1 LSETAADGRV
11 IHGKKIE
18 VEARQGGQEESWR
31 SQDETRAE
39 DGDQEDGFSQE
50 DQDRGEEKEEGGHA
64 QEDAICC
71 EENRCR
77 QSAGGQ
83 KKEAIRQACKTGGTR
98 RKNPRRKDQ

>member
-18 VEARQGGQEESWR
+18 VEARQGGEEEGWR

-39 DGDQEDGFSQE
+39 IGSQEDSFSQE

-71 EENRCR
+71 EKNRCR
-77 QSAGGQ
+77 QSAGGPE
-83 KKEAIRQACKTGGTR
+83 KEAIRQACKTGGTR
-98 RKNPRRKDQ
+98 RKNPRRKNQ